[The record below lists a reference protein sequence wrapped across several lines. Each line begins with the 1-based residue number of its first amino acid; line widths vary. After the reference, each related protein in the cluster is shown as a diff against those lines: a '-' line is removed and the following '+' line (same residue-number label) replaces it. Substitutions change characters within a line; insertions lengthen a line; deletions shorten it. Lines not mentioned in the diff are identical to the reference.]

1 MDFCNYQDARSYSV
15 AYAKTRCVG
24 SQRRAIKRMLRNQS
38 VDEFFEAQMEA
49 FGKTCRRRGM
59 DEIEIATQL
68 YTIAAQQEWYRW
80 GKPYYKIWPQ
90 MLDALSV
97 VDINIPGRFL
107 NLPYPFF
114 EIKLPTCH
122 DMGSPE
128 DPKLV
133 GILVSVA
140 HSGDEIEKGIPMEL
154 DSCERKL
161 VVSYQFDGQLHDQDI
176 LTPEAEF
183 QRIEYSYAMGIED
196 DTPLQRRLD
205 DADFHT
211 SVYNDDTFEP
221 GKEFRSGLM
230 RLAIATCFFGVGQ
243 HEVVMPD
250 LPRKLVTK
258 YREAVAAGTP
268 TDDIIDKGNRQMHG
282 VGWKVGSEIDLP
294 LPLVRYEH
302 KDGEPMRKREL
313 ETSHIRRGHMRM
325 QQVGPRDDPR
335 YKMVFIPP
343 TVVRPDLPL
352 GRSAGYRIHDDNLT
366 RA

>member
-1 MDFCNYQDARSYSV
+1 MDFYNYEDAR
-15 AYAKTRCVG
+15 AYAGKYAKRHTG
-24 SQRRAIKRMLRNQS
+24 DKRRQLKNMLRGMAP
-38 VDEFFEAQMEA
+38 DDFFDAQIESFYKA
-49 FGKTCRRRGM
+49 CRRRGM
-59 DEIEIATQL
+59 SEEESGGQVFTV
-68 YTIAAQQEWYRW
+68 AAQQVWYRW

-107 NLPYPFF
+107 QLPYPFF

-122 DMGSPE
+122 TMG
-128 DPKLV
+128 DPDHPRLV
-133 GILVSVA
+133 GILVSTA
-140 HSGDEIEKGIPMEL
+140 EKGDDLSTGIPIIGQGNG
-154 DSCERKL
+154 RKL
-161 VVSYQFDGQLHDQDI
+161 VVSYQFDEPVHERDRVSEN
-176 LTPEAEF
+176 TEF
-183 QRIEYSYAMGIED
+183 QRLEYSYAMTIED
-196 DTPLQRRLD
+196 DTTLQDRLAQ
-205 DADFHT
+205 ADQHT
-211 SVYNDDTFEP
+211 SIYNDGTFEP
-221 GKEFRSGLM
+221 ATEFRSSLM

-250 LPRKLVTK
+250 IPHKFITK
-258 YREAVAAGTP
+258 YREAISGGNP
-268 TDDIIDKGNRQMHG
+268 TEEILSKGHRKTG
-282 VGWKVGSEIDLP
+282 AVGWKVGSEIDLP
-294 LPLVRYEH
+294 LPMVRYEG

-366 RA
+366 RI